1 MTHIAS
7 LAPAL
12 AQLAAVALRAYGLVD
27 AAVAPLALSN
37 NAVLAVTIGSRRYVL
52 RVHRPGYRTQDE
64 TASELRLL
72 QFVGGATTLAVPQ
85 PLLTRDGALL
95 TIVQDEQGFERH
107 ADLLT
112 WLEGRVCRPGRG
124 LGLARAFQLGAALG
138 HLHATVAQ
146 WSPEPALAL
155 PRWDADGLLTEASPY
170 RPGPLEEAFTPEELP
185 LVAEV
190 ARRVRDVFAKLGE
203 GAGEWGVIHG
213 DWILG
218 NCQFRGLKPQLLDFD
233 DCGWGLFLYDLCP
246 LLGNLLDDDDT
257 RRAASLRAAVLAGY
271 RSQRPLPQTH
281 EAFIAPLIA
290 ARHVAS
296 CLYAAG
302 HTRNGAPIANRVEHH
317 AYRIDQVRAYLAA
330 QPEWLSHRS

>member
-1 MTHIAS
+1 MTHTAS

-12 AQLAAVALRAYGLVD
+12 AQLAAVALRTYGLAD
-27 AAVAPLALSN
+27 AVIEPLALTN
-37 NAVLAVTIGSRRYVL
+37 NAVFAVSSGGRRSVL
-52 RVHRPGYRTQDE
+52 RVHRPGYRTPDE

-72 QFVGGATTLAVPQ
+72 QFVARATTLAVPQ
-85 PLLTRDGALL
+85 PLRTRDGAL
-95 TIVQDEQGFERH
+95 IAIIQDEKGRERH

-124 LGLARAFQLGAALG
+124 LGSARAFQLGAALG
-138 HLHATVAQ
+138 RLHAAVAQ
-146 WSPEPALAL
+146 CSPEPPLAL

-170 RPGPLEEAFTPEELP
+170 RPGPLQEAFAAEELP

-190 ARRVRDVFAKLGE
+190 ARRVRDVFAALGE
-203 GAGEWGVIHG
+203 GAFEWGVIHG

-218 NCQFRGLKPQLLDFD
+218 NCQFHGPRPQLLDFD

-271 RSQRPLPQTH
+271 RSQRPLPLAH

-302 HTRNGAPIANRVEHH
+302 HARTGAPIANHVEHH
-317 AYRIDQVRAYLAA
+317 AYRMEQVRAYLAA
-330 QPEWLSHRS
+330 QPDLPYRS